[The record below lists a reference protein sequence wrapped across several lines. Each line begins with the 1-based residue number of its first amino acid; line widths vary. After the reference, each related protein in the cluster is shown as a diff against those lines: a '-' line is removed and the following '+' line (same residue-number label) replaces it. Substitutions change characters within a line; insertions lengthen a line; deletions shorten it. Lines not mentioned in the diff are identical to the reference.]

1 MSNCGLNAV
10 IGDHLSSSFN
20 WTTVLGSYAKSTAS
34 HQFVWNAKNPVYAP
48 NAVSGSFNV
57 NPIDGLNGFFI
68 GQDNFI

>member
-20 WTTVLGSYAKSTAS
+20 WTTVLGSYAKSTAAN
-34 HQFVWNAKNPVYAP
+34 QFIWNAKNPVYAP
-48 NAVSGSFNV
+48 NAVPGSFNV
-57 NPIDGLNGFFI
+57 NPVGGLSGFYI